1 MQYTPYVALETML
14 NQQNTF
20 FFIALTFLIEDWLL
34 STKSKMLTNVSLK
47 KNEFLV
53 NKTLLF
59 GEKISITDSK
69 SILETTIQHLKSDSP
84 V

>member
-1 MQYTPYVALETML
+1 ML

-34 STKSKMLTNVSLK
+34 STKSKMLTNVSFK